1 VTSTGYNILFVCV
14 PVAVLGATWII
25 ARYLT
30 ATRHARAELASG
42 KDYRGLTEEY
52 RRLSD
57 MSITAQEHLDLRL
70 TELGVRIE
78 DLQQQMKQLQHILKE
93 VE

>member
-1 VTSTGYNILFVCV
+1 
-14 PVAVLGATWII
+14 
-25 ARYLT
+25 
-30 ATRHARAELASG
+30 
-42 KDYRGLTEEY
+42 
-52 RRLSD
+52 

-70 TELGVRIE
+70 TGLGVRIE